1 MERTQHWSP
10 ENEQRPDKTTPPAN
24 EKVEQITDPLDMSQY
39 KMAKAA
45 ERPPT
50 KMGSLLKTWGLPAA
64 LFTFLLFSFVFNF
77 ESLNQKAQFML
88 GLFVACI
95 VLWITESI
103 PNYLTSIA
111 LIVSVILLDIVPQKA
126 ALAVLGHQIIWLNI
140 AAFILASALVK
151 TRLAERVALLFISKY
166 GQNAGSIFLSFIA
179 VNLILSAFINAT
191 AAKAALLMPIFMVVS
206 AVYGATA
213 DKSNNFARNLILHNL
228 LMINAGCNAF
238 LTGSGANLVAAAM
251 MVGAGAS
258 LYYFDWLIAGLPITI
273 ALGIFTYIIGVK
285 FIFPLTKED
294 QQPKLEGGM
303 DSIKKAL
310 NDLGKVNI
318 NEIKAAVIFLTV
330 LAFWATDK
338 LHGIHPTMIALIGS
352 IVMLAPQTKLISW
365 NDVDLPWHLMIFSAG
380 AYAIGAGLKETQ
392 IMEIAIGHMMDS
404 LGMENMSYFSLYSLL
419 TGIFIFSHWIF
430 QSKTMRTV
438 IFIPIV
444 IGIAQAMKFDILSLA
459 LPVALCINVCWT
471 FPFNSKPA
479 ALLYGTNKY
488 TMGETWRYG
497 LCTSIFTWLLMIVA
511 GQTWLVWI
519 GISPGF
525 F

>member
-1 MERTQHWSP
+1 MEKIQHWHP
-10 ENEQRPDKTTPPAN
+10 GKDADLPDEPVVDNTPSTP
-24 EKVEQITDPLDMSQY
+24 VHDPLDMSQY
-39 KMAKAA
+39 KMGKVV

-50 KMGSLLKTWGLPAA
+50 KAGLAMKKWGLPAA
-64 LFTFLLFSFVFNF
+64 VISFVLFSFVFNF
-77 ESLNQKAQFML
+77 ESLDQKAQYML

-95 VLWITESI
+95 VLWISESI

-111 LIVSVILLDIVPQKA
+111 LIVSVILLEIVPQKA

-151 TRLAERVALLFISKY
+151 TKLAERVALLFIVKY
-166 GQNAGSIFLSFIA
+166 GKNAGSIFLSFIA

-206 AVYGATA
+206 AVYGATGE
-213 DKSNNFARNLILHNL
+213 KSNNFARNLILHNL

-238 LTGSGANLVAAAM
+238 LTGSGANLVAAGM

-258 LYYFDWLIAGLPITI
+258 LYYFDWLLAGLPITI

-294 QQPKLEGGM
+294 ETPKLEGGM
-303 DSIKKAL
+303 ESIQNAL
-310 NDLGKVNI
+310 EKLGKVHWD
-318 NEIKAAVIFLTV
+318 EIKAAAIFLTV

-338 LHGIHPTMIALIGS
+338 LHGIHPTMVALIGS
-352 IVMLAPQTKLISW
+352 IIMLAPQAKLITW
-365 NDVDLPWHLMIFSAG
+365 NDVDLPWHLLIFSAG
-380 AYAIGAGLKETQ
+380 AYAIGAGLSATK
-392 IMEIAIGHMMDS
+392 IMEIAISNMMDA
-404 LGMENMSYFSLYSLL
+404 LGMESMSYFALYSIL
-419 TGIFIFSHWIF
+419 TGIFIASHWIF

-444 IGIAQAMKFDILSLA
+444 IGIAQAMNYDILSLA

-497 LCTSIFTWLLMIVA
+497 LWTSIFTWLLMLVA
-511 GQTWLVWI
+511 GQTWLMWI

>member
-1 MERTQHWSP
+1 M
-10 ENEQRPDKTTPPAN
+10 
-24 EKVEQITDPLDMSQY
+24 EKVNDWVPGIADTDPKASSDSLKKTVHDPLDMSQY
-39 KMAKAA
+39 KMGKVV

-50 KMGSLLKTWGLPAA
+50 KTGLLLKTWGLPLA
-64 LFTFLLFSFVFNF
+64 LVAFMLFSVVLNF
-77 ESLNQKAQFML
+77 ESLDQKAQYML

-111 LIVSVILLDIVPQKA
+111 LIVSIIMLEIVPQKA

-151 TRLAERVALLFISKY
+151 TQLAERVALLFVVKF
-166 GQNAGSIFLSFIA
+166 GKNAGSIFLSFIA

-206 AVYGATA
+206 AVYGATG

-238 LTGSGANLVAAAM
+238 LTGSGANLVAASM
-251 MVGAGAS
+251 IVGAGAS
-258 LYYFDWLIAGLPITI
+258 LYYFDWLLAGLPITI

-285 FIFPLTKED
+285 FIFPLTEED
-294 QQPKLEGGM
+294 KQPKLEGGM

-310 NDLGKVNI
+310 DKLGGVSGD
-318 NEIKAAVIFLTV
+318 EIKAAIIFLTV

-338 LHGIHPTMIALIGS
+338 LHGIHPTMIALIGC
-352 IVMLAPQTKLISW
+352 IIMLAPQTKLINW

-380 AYAIGAGLKETQ
+380 AYAIGAGLKQTK
-392 IMEIAIGHMMDS
+392 IMEIAVSNLMES
-404 LGMENMSYFSLYSLL
+404 LGMESMSYFTLYALL
-419 TGIFIFSHWIF
+419 TGIFIASHWIF

-438 IFIPIV
+438 LFIPIV
-444 IGIAQAMKFDILSLA
+444 IGIAEAMHYDILSLA

-488 TMGETWRYG
+488 TMGETWKYG
-497 LCTSIFTWLLMIVA
+497 FWSSVFTWILMLVA
-511 GQTWLVWI
+511 GQTWLQWI
-519 GISPGF
+519 GITPGLF
-525 F
+525 

>member
-1 MERTQHWSP
+1 MENVTHWSP
-10 ENEQRPDKTTPPAN
+10 GKDGTQPKENNPSST
-24 EKVEQITDPLDMSQY
+24 KVEVRDPLDMSQY
-39 KMAKAA
+39 KMGKVV

-50 KMGSLLKTWGLPAA
+50 KAGLMMKTWGLPVAIIS
-64 LFTFLLFSFVFNF
+64 FLLFSFVIDFA
-77 ESLNQKAQFML
+77 SLDQKAQYML
-88 GLFVACI
+88 GLFSACI
-95 VLWITESI
+95 ILWISESI

-111 LIVSVILLDIVPQKA
+111 LIVSVIMLEIVPQKA

-151 TRLAERVALLFISKY
+151 TKLAERVALLFIVKY
-166 GQNAGSIFLSFIA
+166 GKNAGSIFMSFIA

-206 AVYGATA
+206 AVYGATGNN
-213 DKSNNFARNLILHNL
+213 SNNFARNLILHNL

-238 LTGSGANLVAAAM
+238 LTGSGANLIAAGM

-258 LYYFDWLIAGLPITI
+258 LYYFDWFMAGLPITI
-273 ALGIFTYIIGVK
+273 ALGIFTYIIGTK
-285 FIFPLTKED
+285 FIFPLTQED
-294 QQPKLEGGM
+294 KKPKLEGGM
-303 DSIKKAL
+303 ESIRNAL
-310 NDLGKVNI
+310 DKLGKVHTD
-318 NEIKAAVIFLTV
+318 EIKAAVIFLTV

-352 IVMLAPQTKLISW
+352 IIMLAPQTKLISW
-365 NDVDLPWHLMIFSAG
+365 NDVDLPWHLLIFSAG
-380 AYAIGAGLKETQ
+380 AYAIGAGLSETK
-392 IMEIAIGHMMDS
+392 IMEIAISHLMDA
-404 LGMENMSYFSLYSLL
+404 LGMESMSYFSLYTIL
-419 TGIFIFSHWIF
+419 TGIFIASHWIF

-444 IGIAQAMKFDILSLA
+444 IGIAEAMNYDILSLA

-497 LCTSIFTWLLMIVA
+497 LWTSIFTWLLMIVA
-511 GQTWLVWI
+511 GQTWLMWI

>member
-1 MERTQHWSP
+1 MEKAANWAPKVTDSP
-10 ENEQRPDKTTPPAN
+10 SDPTVKSNTKH
-24 EKVEQITDPLDMSQY
+24 IDPLDMSQY
-39 KMAKAA
+39 KMGNIAK
-45 ERPPT
+45 RPPT
-50 KMGSLLKTWGLPAA
+50 ETGLLMQKVGLPLA
-64 LFTFLLFSFVFNF
+64 LISFVLFSFVFNF
-77 ESLNQKAQFML
+77 ESLDQKAQYML

-111 LIVSVILLDIVPQKA
+111 LIVSVILLDIVSQKN

-151 TRLAERVALLFISKY
+151 TKLAERVALLFVVKF
-166 GQNAGSIFLSFIA
+166 GKNAGSIFLSFIA

-206 AVYGATA
+206 AVYGASG

-238 LTGSGANLVAAAM
+238 LTGSGANLVAASLI
-251 MVGAGAS
+251 VGSGAS
-258 LYYFDWLIAGLPITI
+258 LFYFDWLLAGLPITL
-273 ALGIFTYIIGVK
+273 ALGIFTYILGIK
-285 FIFPLTKED
+285 FIFPLTEED
-294 QQPKLEGGM
+294 KKPKLEGGM
-303 DSIKKAL
+303 QAIEDAL
-310 NDLGKVNI
+310 NKLGKVSH
-318 NEIKAAVIFLTV
+318 NEIKSAVIFLVV
-330 LAFWATDK
+330 LGFWATDK
-338 LHGIHPTMIALIGS
+338 LHGIHPTMIALIGC
-352 IVMLAPQTKLISW
+352 IIMLAPQTKLISW

-380 AYAIGAGLKETQ
+380 AYAIGAGLKETR
-392 IMEIAIGHMMDS
+392 IMEIAVSNMMSS
-404 LGMENMSYFSLYSLL
+404 LGMESMSFFTLYALL
-419 TGIFIFSHWIF
+419 TGVFIISHWIF

-444 IGIAQAMKFDILSLA
+444 IGIAQAMDFDVLSLA

-488 TMGETWRYG
+488 TMGETWKYG
-497 LCTSIFTWLLMIVA
+497 VWTSIFTWLLMLVA
-511 GQTWLVWI
+511 GQTWLHWI
-519 GISPGF
+519 GITPGF